1 MYFIAAGLTAQ
12 QRNRRT
18 NVLPFT
24 LSLYGSNI
32 DDVIKA
38 IGPMLRTLDRGQ
50 RIRFLGKD
58 KDSMLCASVLVYLGN
73 MLQQNENSG
82 TLGPTATFG
91 CRSCLIS
98 KEKRS
103 DLYFDIIS

>member
-1 MYFIAAGLTAQ
+1 ML
-12 QRNRRT
+12 
-18 NVLPFT
+18 FT
-24 LSLYGSNI
+24 LGLYSSNI

-38 IGPMLRTLDRGQ
+38 IGLILRTLDRGQ

-58 KDSMLCASVLVYLGN
+58 KDSMLYASVLVYLSN
-73 MLQQNENSG
+73 ILQQNENSR
-82 TLGPTATFG
+82 TLGPIATFG
-91 CRSCLIS
+91 CRSCLIP

>member
-1 MYFIAAGLTAQ
+1 M
-12 QRNRRT
+12 
-18 NVLPFT
+18 
-24 LSLYGSNI
+24 LY
-32 DDVIKA
+32 
-38 IGPMLRTLDRGQ
+38 T
-50 RIRFLGKD
+50 
-58 KDSMLCASVLVYLGN
+58 SVLVYLGN
-73 MLQQNENSG
+73 ILQQNENSR